1 MLKQV
6 IIIRN
11 DLGMSEGKK
20 CVQCCHAS
28 LGAYKKSNKKII
40 KKWETEGQKKV
51 VLEVDSKKKVL
62 DLYKK
67 VKKGKIP
74 CFLVE
79 DAGLTELKPGTI
91 TALGIGPE
99 REETLDKITGKL
111 KLL

>member
-1 MLKQV
+1 MFKQI

-11 DLGMSEGKK
+11 DLGMSVGKR
-20 CVQCCHAS
+20 CVQTAHAS
-28 LGAYKKSNKKII
+28 LGAYKKTDKKII
-40 KKWETEGQKKV
+40 KKWELEGQKKV
-51 VLEVDSKKKVL
+51 VLEIDSKEKIL
-62 DLYKK
+62 DLYREL
-67 VKKGKIP
+67 KKGKIP

-99 REETLDKITGKL
+99 REEALDKTTGKL

>member
-1 MLKQV
+1 MFKQI

-11 DLGMSEGKK
+11 DLKMSEGKK
-20 CVQCCHAS
+20 CVQAAHAS
-28 LGAYKKSNKKII
+28 LGAYKKSDKKMTR
-40 KKWETEGQKKV
+40 KWELEGQKKV
-51 VLEVDSKKKVL
+51 VLEVDSRKKIL

-67 VKKGKIP
+67 SKKEKIP

-99 REETLDKITGKL
+99 REETLDKITGNL